1 MIKFEPHELSFL
13 YKMLLV
19 VAPIA
24 IAIVSYLF
32 IIFNK
37 KIDKLEKTVTKH
49 FDKLDTRLKKEEDKN
64 KEFRHG
70 HYKMD
75 ETISAWMDNM
85 VADIKAII
93 KRVRKTENDIV
104 EIKTIEHLKE

>member
-19 VAPIA
+19 IAPLA
-24 IAIVSYLF
+24 IGTVSYCF
-32 IIFNK
+32 ILFNK
-37 KIDKLEKTVTKH
+37 KIDKLEKTVNKH
-49 FDKLDTRLKKEEDKN
+49 FDKLDGRLKKEEDKN

-75 ETISAWMDNM
+75 KTISSWMDNM
-85 VADIKAII
+85 VDDIKAII
-93 KRVRKTENDIV
+93 ARVRKSENDIV